1 MAYNLLEDFTAVAKL
16 REFYRSSLFPSIF
29 PTGLWPSSSTK
40 RRRIPAS
47 GWSGL
52 PANFER
58 NLERIEKFLI
68 QMEAPTAYDSLLEEW
83 LDKLLPNLERFPEM
97 GARLLERQARA
108 IESVTAQEALRKKA
122 GDTSI
127 RQYVLAH
134 YLVLYAVTVEPVYL
148 LSIRHHRQLSF
159 DLDAIWLAEA
169 QARSPDK
176 G

>member
-1 MAYNLLEDFTAVAKL
+1 MAATRA
-16 REFYRSSLFPSIF
+16 
-29 PTGLWPSSSTK
+29 GK
-40 RRRIPAS
+40 RVVR
-47 GWSGL
+47 L
-52 PANFER
+52 TANFER
-58 NLERIEKFLI
+58 NLESIEKFLI
-68 QMEAPTAYDSLLEEW
+68 QVEAPTAYDSLLEEL
-83 LDKLLPNLERFPEM
+83 LDKLIPNLERFPGM

-148 LSIRHHRQLSF
+148 LSMRHHRQLSF